1 MQFWEA
7 NNKEHHKCKST
18 MIICRWHTLCSY
30 LHCWCDIYFRHVCIL
45 ARLLLSAWLC
55 VCVSCLPVCM
65 SECLWVCISAWLP
78 GCAGGGSRGGLHWV
92 VSVNPPKPK
101 WKCFNTHELFLTKN
115 FGGHKSL
122 TNTLKKL
129 CYLLKNDCDEKKK
142 NIDGRESFPG
152 FKCPVDS
159 IFEEIKERFL
169 ERIQIYNCYFKF
181 IFDIGL
187 NYCKFLRAF
196 HV

>member
-1 MQFWEA
+1 MQFQEA
-7 NNKEHHKCKST
+7 NNKEHHQCKST
-18 MIICRWHTLCSY
+18 TIICRWHTLCSY

-45 ARLLLSAWLC
+45 AWLLLSAWPC
-55 VCVSCLPVCM
+55 VCVSCLPVGM
-65 SECLWVCISAWLP
+65 SECLWVCMSTWLP

-92 VSVNPPKPK
+92 VSVNPPKRK

-122 TNTLKKL
+122 TNAI
-129 CYLLKNDCDEKKK
+129 CYLSKNDCDEKKK

-159 IFEEIKERFL
+159 IFEEIKF
-169 ERIQIYNCYFKF
+169 
-181 IFDIGL
+181 G
-187 NYCKFLRAF
+187 
-196 HV
+196 

>member
-1 MQFWEA
+1 M
-7 NNKEHHKCKST
+7 
-18 MIICRWHTLCSY
+18 WHIFQACLHLSVTPSVCLTVCLCVISA
-30 LHCWCDIYFRHVCIL
+30 CPHV
-45 ARLLLSAWLC
+45 RMSVSVHVYMTAWLRR
-55 VCVSCLPVCM
+55 
-65 SECLWVCISAWLP
+65 
-78 GCAGGGSRGGLHWV
+78 GGSRGGLHWV
-92 VSVNPPKPK
+92 VSVNPLKPK
-101 WKCFNTHELFLTKN
+101 WKCFNIHELFLTKN

-122 TNTLKKL
+122 TNAI
-129 CYLLKNDCDEKKK
+129 CYLSKNDCDEKKK

-181 IFDIGL
+181 ISAIGL
-187 NYCKFLRAF
+187 DYCKFLRVF

>member
-1 MQFWEA
+1 M
-7 NNKEHHKCKST
+7 
-18 MIICRWHTLCSY
+18 WHIFQACLHLSVTPSVCLTVCLCVMSA
-30 LHCWCDIYFRHVCIL
+30 CRHV
-45 ARLLLSAWLC
+45 RMSVSVHVYMTAWLC
-55 VCVSCLPVCM
+55 
-65 SECLWVCISAWLP
+65 W
-78 GCAGGGSRGGLHWV
+78 GGTRGGLHWV

-122 TNTLKKL
+122 TNAI
-129 CYLLKNDCDEKKK
+129 CYLSKNDCDEKKK

-152 FKCPVDS
+152 FKCSVDS

-181 IFDIGL
+181 ICDIGL
-187 NYCKFLRAF
+187 DYCKFLRVF